1 MKILITGSLGLV
13 GSTATNYFLE
23 KGHTIVGIDND
34 MRATYFGK
42 SASTKNQL
50 NKFSDN
56 NNYIHFSTDIRDS
69 ESLKKILIKFQPNAI
84 IHTAA
89 QPSHDKAKDIP
100 LIDFEVNAAATLRL
114 LELTRKHSSHSVF
127 IFTSTNKVYGDNPN
141 IVKLKENENRYVFAD
156 KGFLGFDENT
166 SIDNTT
172 HSLFG
177 SSKLSADIYVQEY
190 GKYFGLKTTTIRL
203 GCITGKA
210 HSGVKLHGFLSFLIK
225 TLSEN
230 KQYEIIGYKG
240 KQVRDQIHAIDLAKA
255 FEEIIKNPGIGE
267 IYNLGGG
274 SKNTISVN
282 EAIKLVS
289 KKLNIK
295 SKITYKIE
303 NRIGDHICYISDI
316 RKFQKQYPNWKL
328 TYSIEDMI
336 DEQIL

>member
-190 GKYFGLKTTTIRL
+190 GKYFGLKTTTLRL